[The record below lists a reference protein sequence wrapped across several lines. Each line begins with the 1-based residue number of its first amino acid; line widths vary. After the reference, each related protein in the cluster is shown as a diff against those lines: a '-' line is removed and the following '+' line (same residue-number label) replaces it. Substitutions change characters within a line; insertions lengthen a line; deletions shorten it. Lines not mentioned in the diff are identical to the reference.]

1 MRCDNYGFN
10 IEAGFFAALSALDKR
25 VEFRYIPHYHFNV
38 NDKQVHFVG
47 EINQRF
53 SEIIIDGDIR
63 SDKFVIYY
71 IFGEEIVGFLT
82 FGYKNLHLYL
92 WEAMK
97 LLVMPQATPL
107 RQKIISYKEIVAT
120 VL

>member
-1 MRCDNYGFN
+1 MKSG
-10 IEAGFFAALSALDKR
+10 
-25 VEFRYIPHYHFNV
+25 
-38 NDKQVHFVG
+38 
-47 EINQRF
+47 
-53 SEIIIDGDIR
+53 
-63 SDKFVIYY
+63 KFVVYY

-107 RQKIISYKEIVAT
+107 RQKVISYKDIVAV

>member
-1 MRCDNYGFN
+1 
-10 IEAGFFAALSALDKR
+10 
-25 VEFRYIPHYHFNV
+25 V
-38 NDKQVHFVG
+38 
-47 EINQRF
+47 
-53 SEIIIDGDIR
+53 DGDMK
-63 SDKFVIYY
+63 SGKFVVYY

-107 RQKIISYKEIVAT
+107 R
-120 VL
+120 